1 MYEVQMK
8 YIYLENNGNPFSFR
22 CEKFNIED
30 NQYKFE
36 NIFIDDFIISD
47 MEVSNEDIALIK
59 IR

>member
-1 MYEVQMK
+1 MYEVQMRCMHS
-8 YIYLENNGNPFSFR
+8 ENNGNPFNFR
-22 CEKFNIED
+22 CEKFNIEN

>member
-1 MYEVQMK
+1 MYEVQMRCMHS
-8 YIYLENNGNPFSFR
+8 ENNGNPFSFR
-22 CEKFNIED
+22 CEKFNIEN

-47 MEVSNEDIALIK
+47 MEVNNEDIALIK